1 MKCRICLH
9 DSEQNTFVV
18 REMMFGTGDEFV
30 YFTCSHC
37 GCLQI
42 REYPDTIIKYYPKNY
57 FSYLESNCNRDGLLR
72 RNLREARFQSVMTGK
87 GLVGRILEYCFKTPL
102 MLECLKICE
111 AKLDWKILD
120 VGCGSGGF
128 LLDLYRLGFGNLT
141 GVDPHIER
149 NCEPV
154 DGIVLFKKHLADL
167 EGKYDLI
174 FLRDSL
180 EHMPQQSQVFRNI
193 RSHLKSSGLVVISI
207 PILGYCWRRYGA
219 NWVGLDA
226 PRHFYLHT
234 QKSIDILC
242 QEAGFRIIHMRF
254 DSQTDQFIGSEQY
267 LRGIPLFDKKSYF
280 VNPKTSIFSQREI
293 NAFKRLAM
301 HVNQQDNGDRI
312 VICLATE

>member
-1 MKCRICLH
+1 
-9 DSEQNTFVV
+9 
-18 REMMFGTGDEFV
+18 
-30 YFTCSHC
+30 
-37 GCLQI
+37 
-42 REYPDTIIKYYPKNY
+42 
-57 FSYLESNCNRDGLLR
+57 
-72 RNLREARFQSVMTGK
+72 MTGK